1 MPVDCMLIGNCA
13 EALDEG
19 PGSGGGDPGSST
31 GRAGAGGPGV
41 GLTAQLGHASLAT
54 RDHGGAGIPLGFRGG
69 GLGSVGGNPGLL
81 DAGPDEGSAGADMQA
96 GHVRAILDSGVFGPQ
111 ALLRRARPELRPDAP
126 AFEPEGLDHGSMD
139 NTGQGEQCG
148 ASNILEPGRSEM
160 RCVLEGQGT
169 GDCLFQLTP
178 ITDEAFKKVVFLPV
192 TIIALERVVPLR
204 LDEVVALDF
213 YTDGTGGGVDPSA
226 LHGPDSP
233 GPPAGA
239 AGRTVL
245 LKPAWAAAV
254 VARHRDGSRA
264 LLGAA
269 GGLVADFL
277 GEASKG
283 NGAGT
288 SYSAEEIAILWATV
302 WLLASL
308 GAGDWSTVARFT
320 FHTDSMPARDVA
332 VGAAGAKGSRNSG
345 TILRDAYRALQ
356 EALHGDVRLEY
367 VPSHVGHPWNELV
380 DRLAAAAGC
389 GAWPSAPPRPGP
401 AQLREH

>member
-1 MPVDCMLIGNCA
+1 
-13 EALDEG
+13 
-19 PGSGGGDPGSST
+19 
-31 GRAGAGGPGV
+31 
-41 GLTAQLGHASLAT
+41 
-54 RDHGGAGIPLGFRGG
+54 
-69 GLGSVGGNPGLL
+69 
-81 DAGPDEGSAGADMQA
+81 
-96 GHVRAILDSGVFGPQ
+96 
-111 ALLRRARPELRPDAP
+111 
-126 AFEPEGLDHGSMD
+126 MD
-139 NTGQGEQCG
+139 NTGRGVTPQQWTDGSARLPDSTFVDRHGGEQRG

-269 GGLVADFL
+269 GGLVADFP

-283 NGAGT
+283 DGAGT

-302 WLLASL
+302 WLLAAL

-380 DRLAAAAGC
+380 DRVAAAAGG
-389 GAWPSAPPRPGP
+389 GAWPSASPVPALRNCESTEGLAWLWLRRAPSQEREAYPQAVPGVPREEIRSREDLLAHMRVPSGRDPVSKGVRLRLGTANVLTSLDIDRTP
-401 AQLREH
+401 AGHRRARDAGVRVTGRAPC

>member
-1 MPVDCMLIGNCA
+1 MPDSTFVD
-13 EALDEG
+13 
-19 PGSGGGDPGSST
+19 
-31 GRAGAGGPGV
+31 R
-41 GLTAQLGHASLAT
+41 
-54 RDHGGAGIPLGFRGG
+54 HG
-69 GLGSVGGNPGLL
+69 
-81 DAGPDEGSAGADMQA
+81 
-96 GHVRAILDSGVFGPQ
+96 
-111 ALLRRARPELRPDAP
+111 
-126 AFEPEGLDHGSMD
+126 
-139 NTGQGEQCG
+139 GEQCG

-269 GGLVADFL
+269 GGLVADFP

-283 NGAGT
+283 DGAGT

-380 DRLAAAAGC
+380 DRVAAAAGG
-389 GAWPSAPPRPGP
+389 GAWPSASPVPALRNCESTEGLAWLWLRRAPSQEREAYPQAVPGVPREEIRSREDLLAHMRVPSGRDPVSKGVRLRLGTANVLTSLDIDRTP
-401 AQLREH
+401 AGHRRARDAGVRVTGRAPC